1 MRFHFF
7 IQSFSQL
14 DQVYGKDVAQI
25 IRDNSGLIYLK
36 TNTMQTAQEI
46 STMLGKQTLTSQ
58 SVSESMGTI
67 AYNGNLSTSLM
78 GRELLTADEVHKLV
92 YKTIIFPTVGYPIF
106 RKTIL
111 YNKLSCY
118 RKGTLNRQSRP
129 LLDLSHTYYTVN
141 QINENNI
148 EEMPLEVNRLLEEKK
163 VHDTAILMDTMKII
177 NTVLDDIKNIS
188 YEVVNIETNFFLRV
202 IIPYIV
208 NGDDQDRLETD
219 IDNNVYHKIFNFIDN
234 KTNIEI
240 YLKNVF

>member
-1 MRFHFF
+1 
-7 IQSFSQL
+7 
-14 DQVYGKDVAQI
+14 
-25 IRDNSGLIYLK
+25 
-36 TNTMQTAQEI
+36 
-46 STMLGKQTLTSQ
+46 
-58 SVSESMGTI
+58 
-67 AYNGNLSTSLM
+67 
-78 GRELLTADEVHKLV
+78 
-92 YKTIIFPTVGYPIF
+92 
-106 RKTIL
+106 
-111 YNKLSCY
+111 
-118 RKGTLNRQSRP
+118 
-129 LLDLSHTYYTVN
+129 
-141 QINENNI
+141 
-148 EEMPLEVNRLLEEKK
+148 MPLEVNRLLEEKK